1 MIGKADHGLV
11 EVAVGDGRPLLL
23 FTGLG
28 LVLSGAFALFLSA
41 VRQFLPHDVAYLG
54 MTANELCAFY
64 DCRIVDF
71 MIHDRAAFGGALV
84 AIGVLYLWLVVFP
97 LAEGRAWAWW
107 TLVLSSVTG
116 FGSFLTYLG
125 YGYLDT
131 WHGVATLVLLPLF
144 VIGLVKSYSSLEDAM
159 DARRSIRTL
168 FRPSLPLTA
177 RTLHGKGR
185 LLLLLT
191 SVGMIFGGLTVMLVG
206 ITEIFVPQ
214 DLAFMHAHVDDLDAI
229 DTKLIP
235 LIAHDRAGF
244 GGAVLST
251 GITAFFCIL
260 CGRPSR
266 SLWQALLLAATSGFG
281 FAIGIHLIVG
291 YTDVIH
297 LAPAYL
303 GSSLFIVGLIL
314 TYRPKLWQAGLLPKE
329 AGRLEAEES

>member
-1 MIGKADHGLV
+1 MDEKADRGLL
-11 EVAVGDGRPLLL
+11 EVAIGDGRPPLL
-23 FTGLG
+23 FTSMG

-54 MTANELCAFY
+54 MTAQELCAFY

-71 MIHDRAAFGGALV
+71 MVHDRAAFGGALV
-84 AIGVLYLWLVVFP
+84 AIGVLYLWLIVFP

-107 TLVLSSVTG
+107 TLVLSSLTG

-131 WHGVATLVLLPLF
+131 WHGVATLVLLPIF
-144 VIGLVKSYSSLEDAM
+144 VVGLVRTYSSLEDGK
-159 DARRSIRTL
+159 RSISAV
-168 FRPSLPLTA
+168 FQPSFPLT
-177 RTLHGKGR
+177 TSTSYGVGR

-191 SVGMIFGGLTVMLVG
+191 SVGMILGGLTVMIVG

-214 DLAFMHAHVDDLDAI
+214 DLAFMHVHVDDLNAI
-229 DTKLIP
+229 DEKLIP

-251 GITAFFCIL
+251 GIAAFFCIL

-281 FAIGIHLIVG
+281 FAVGIHLIVG

-303 GSSLFIVGLIL
+303 GSSLFIAGLVL
-314 TYRPKLWQAGLLPKE
+314 TYRPGLWETGSLPE
-329 AGRLEAEES
+329 QAGRLEAEGS